1 MLCSAL
7 VLGLLCPTLTPATF
21 DDELPAPMAEAFSE
35 LFAKNCV
42 ACHQPPDA
50 RFAVDRAWITQL
62 ADTA

>member
-7 VLGLLCPTLTPATF
+7 VLGMFCPPLIPATL
-21 DDELPAPMAEAFSE
+21 DDQLPAPMAEDFSE

-50 RFAVDRAWITQL
+50 RFAVDRA
-62 ADTA
+62 